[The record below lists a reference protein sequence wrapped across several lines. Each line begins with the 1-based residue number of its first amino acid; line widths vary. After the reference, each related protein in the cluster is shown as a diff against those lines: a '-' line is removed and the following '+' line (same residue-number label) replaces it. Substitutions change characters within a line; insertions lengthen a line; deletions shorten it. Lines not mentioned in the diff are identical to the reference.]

1 MSVRDA
7 TPDDLAA
14 WDAAAVDGPGGSIW
28 QSRAWAEHAARNG
41 WRPRHL
47 VDDAGLPLLALLRPW
62 PVVRGASAYVPR
74 GPVSAGD
81 PAERVVQRLVGAVER
96 LIADGADVVATDA
109 EIPAATGYRAL
120 LRVAGFVPI
129 EELMPSRDRMAVALD
144 GDAGEAWERIAK
156 KTRQRIGSAQ
166 RRGLV
171 VRRFDARSEDPAVE
185 HRGVTR
191 PPAPLLEEAAATAL
205 GPFHALLE
213 ATGTRRGFAIGSR
226 AGSVAW
232 WLAALRA
239 GHLVYLEVRDAAPDD
254 DWTDPAGILL
264 GGAIFFR
271 QGGRLTYGHS
281 GDRTDLRAAHPG
293 VVHLVLWEALR
304 LAATEGASELD
315 LGGVDVAG
323 ARGIPA
329 EGDPMWGLFEFK
341 RAFGGEWIELAGA
354 HERIARPRRYAA
366 GRALAAAGRRIR
378 GVGRG

>member
-1 MSVRDA
+1 VSVRDA
-7 TPDDLAA
+7 TPDDLAT
-14 WDAAAVDGPGGSIW
+14 WDAAAVDGPGGSVW

-47 VDDAGLPLLALLRPW
+47 VDDAGVPMLALLRPW
-62 PVVRGASAYVPR
+62 PVVGGASAYVPR

-81 PAERVVQRLVGAVER
+81 PAERVVDRLVGAVDR
-96 LIADGADVVATDA
+96 LVADGVDVIATDA
-109 EIPAATGYRAL
+109 EIPAATGYPAL
-120 LRVAGFVPI
+120 LRAARFVPI

-144 GDAGEAWERIAK
+144 GDVSAAWERIAK
-156 KTRQRIGSAQ
+156 KTRQRIGSAR

-171 VRRFDARSEDPAVE
+171 VRRFDVRDEDFAGGPSGTA
-185 HRGVTR
+185 R
-191 PPAPLLEEAAATAL
+191 PPAPLLDQAAAVAL

-226 AGSVAW
+226 AGSVEW

-239 GHLVYLEVRDAAPDD
+239 GHLVYLEVRDAVPID
-254 DWTDPAGILL
+254 DWTDPQGTLL

-304 LAATEGASELD
+304 LAVAQGAAELD

-329 EGDPMWGLFEFK
+329 EGDPMWGLYEFK
-341 RAFGGEWIELAGA
+341 RAFGGEWIELSGA
-354 HERIARPRRYAA
+354 HEQVARPRRYAA
-366 GRALAAAGRRIR
+366 GRALAAAARRIP
-378 GVGRG
+378 GAGRG

>member
-1 MSVRDA
+1 VSVRDA

-28 QSRAWAEHAARNG
+28 QSRGWAEHAARNG

-47 VDDAGLPLLALLRPW
+47 VDDAGVPLLALLRPW

-81 PAERVVQRLVGAVER
+81 PAERVVQRLVGVVQR
-96 LIADGADVVATDA
+96 LVGDGVDVVATDA
-109 EIPAATGYRAL
+109 EIPAATGYPAL
-120 LRVAGFVPI
+120 LREAGFVPI
-129 EELMPSRDRMAVALD
+129 PELMPSRDRMTVALD
-144 GDAGEAWERIAK
+144 GGVGDAWERIAK

-171 VRRFDARSEDPAVE
+171 VRRFDARGEDPAGE
-185 HRGVTR
+185 PAGTAR
-191 PPAPLLEEAAATAL
+191 PPATLLDQAAAVAL

-226 AGSVAW
+226 TGSVEW

-239 GHLVYLEVRDAAPDD
+239 GHLVYLEVRDAVPAD
-254 DWTDPAGILL
+254 DWADPQGTLL

-293 VVHLVLWEALR
+293 VVHLILWEALR
-304 LAATEGASELD
+304 LAVAQGASELD

-329 EGDPMWGLFEFK
+329 EGDPMWGLYEFK
-341 RAFGGEWIELAGA
+341 RAFGGGWIELSGA
-354 HERIARPRRYAA
+354 HEQVARPRRYAA
-366 GRALAAAGRRIR
+366 GRALAAAARQIR
-378 GVGRG
+378 GAARG